1 MTMTQHTREFGFNP
15 HMARSLR
22 RGRTDKIG
30 LLLNSS
36 ITYMTDYLADVMT
49 GAALAAEPYGINLVL
64 YTSTIT
70 SNDALSQICRAQE
83 IDGAILIWSAGID
96 ATIQTLT
103 RENIPFVVL
112 GRRVDQPGV
121 SYIVPDNFGG
131 AKSATRHLISMG
143 HRRIGFLTRV
153 EYGATNTDRLAGY
166 CAALSDEGISIDED
180 FILPTR
186 IEPDSGYHAMH
197 LLLDRPNPPTAVLAF
212 DDSVAMDAL
221 RAAMDRGCNVPEDI
235 AIVGFDG
242 LRTTMISK
250 PGITTVSI
258 PLNEMGAKAIELLLR
273 LIANPDTAPEQHT
286 VPVSLIIRA
295 STVGE

>member
-15 HMARSLR
+15 HVARTLR
-22 RGRTDKIG
+22 RGRTDKLG

-36 ITYMTDYLADVMT
+36 ISFMTDHLADVMS

-64 YTSTIT
+64 YTSTIS
-70 SNDALSQICRAQE
+70 SNEALGQICRARE

-96 ATIQTLT
+96 ATIQMLQHE
-103 RENIPFVVL
+103 RIPFVVL
-112 GRRVDQPGV
+112 GRRIDQPNV

-166 CAALSDEGISIDED
+166 GAALSDEGIAIDEEL
-180 FILPTR
+180 ILPTR
-186 IEPDSGYHAMH
+186 IEPDSGYHATH

-212 DDSVAMDAL
+212 DDAVALDAL
-221 RAAMDRGCNVPEDI
+221 RAAMDRGCNVPDDI

-250 PGITTVSI
+250 PGITTVSV
-258 PLNEMGAKAIELLLR
+258 PLQEMGAKAIELLVR
-273 LIANPDTAPEQHT
+273 QIANPDAAPEQHT

-295 STVGE
+295 STVGG